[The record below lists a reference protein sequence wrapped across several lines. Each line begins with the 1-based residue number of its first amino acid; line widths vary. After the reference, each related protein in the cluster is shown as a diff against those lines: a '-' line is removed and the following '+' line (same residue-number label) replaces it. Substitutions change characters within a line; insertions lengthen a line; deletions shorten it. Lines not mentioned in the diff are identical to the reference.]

1 MSNSVEN
8 VGPIKLISSPGKP
21 EFAIAQYP
29 ADKIANDDLK
39 NTFGRENVSFNQD
52 DPANK
57 FYAIR
62 FTGKTNYD
70 TLKAFGERHAPRM
83 VEREQ
88 SLKNATAFAAQF
100 KDAFPGIKLDVRQGN
115 LAIFMPQQVDAVS
128 MLGAT
133 WKKETDYD
141 YTNKQTGEVSKAGGY
156 WSLTMSDK
164 VAPLHTAGGPPSVQA
179 ALTIASSEVA
189 ERSHNRELAASVKS
203 PHDALQFSVKGSM
216 LSVVSPRDPLLSEAL
231 KKDAGMQWQPQASVW
246 RTQVTDANVTKLN
259 EVFTKLGTYL
269 NGQALQAT
277 PTERGLTNN
286 EIAALE
292 KTPTPNGTPLG
303 EKSMRHV
310 ENAMQLV
317 SRTFTPTELADLREM
332 KGGEHLQ
339 SSSPRLAALSN
350 ETFTRITGAVAAAQT
365 AYQAV
370 NGMKFDAAAAKIAQM
385 QVAPAQGQAV
395 GR

>member
-1 MSNSVEN
+1 MTNSVEN

-29 ADKIANDDLK
+29 ADKVANDDLK
-39 NTFGRENVSFNQD
+39 NTFGRENVTFKQD

-70 TLKAFGERHAPRM
+70 TLKAFAERHAPRM

-88 SLKNATAFAAQF
+88 SFKNATNFAAQF

-133 WKKETDYD
+133 WKKEADYD

-164 VAPLHTAGGPPSVQA
+164 VAALHTAGGPPSVQA

-189 ERSHNRELAASVKS
+189 ERSHNRELAASVTS

-216 LSVVSPRDPLLSEAL
+216 LSVVSPRDPVLSEAL
-231 KKDAGMQWQPQASVW
+231 N
-246 RTQVTDANVTKLN
+246 R
-259 EVFTKLGTYL
+259 
-269 NGQALQAT
+269 
-277 PTERGLTNN
+277 
-286 EIAALE
+286 
-292 KTPTPNGTPLG
+292 
-303 EKSMRHV
+303 
-310 ENAMQLV
+310 
-317 SRTFTPTELADLREM
+317 
-332 KGGEHLQ
+332 
-339 SSSPRLAALSN
+339 SSP
-350 ETFTRITGAVAAAQT
+350 TQ
-365 AYQAV
+365 
-370 NGMKFDAAAAKIAQM
+370 
-385 QVAPAQGQAV
+385 
-395 GR
+395 